1 LEEAVVDEAR
11 DYGVEAAVD
20 SGKRDEFFGWR
31 WRQDWSEDLIM
42 LVILNDTKTWEK
54 LTSFGRLSIEPRD
67 VMMGSGNTWAVAGQD
82 KKANL
87 DANEYW

>member
-1 LEEAVVDEAR
+1 
-11 DYGVEAAVD
+11 
-20 SGKRDEFFGWR
+20 
-31 WRQDWSEDLIM
+31 M

-87 DANEYW
+87 DANEY